1 MQSPDALPA
10 AWQRLLAL
18 SGVAFAV
25 LFLVGWF
32 ASGGDAPDYAAADQ
46 EWTEWADDNQWRSR
60 IGGFAMLL
68 AGFVFLHLAGTIRSV
83 LGTAETTDRGSAQL
97 ARVAF
102 AGALIGI
109 AGMTTAI
116 VMIAAA
122 SSEGADANP
131 VVSRAVTTASAGPF
145 LVSAMG
151 FAALLMAA
159 GLLTLRSGVFAR
171 WVGIVAFVGAISF
184 LITFLALI
192 AGTGEDSVF
201 GFGFFPGVLALVIW
215 SIATSMLCI
224 ARWRPLPASSSRQR
238 PTRRPPPQGEIKRTK
253 PAGVAH
259 QRGPPEPNGAGPPS
273 VRPSAVGW
281 ADGRCGGLSAR
292 PSRVRSWWNCVSR
305 AAPRKAAVLP

>member
-1 MQSPDALPA
+1 M
-10 AWQRLLAL
+10 
-18 SGVAFAV
+18 
-25 LFLVGWF
+25 LF
-32 ASGGDAPDYAAADQ
+32 
-46 EWTEWADDNQWRSR
+46 
-60 IGGFAMLL
+60 
-68 AGFVFLHLAGTIRSV
+68 AGFVFLHFAGTIRSV
-83 LGTAETTDRGSAQL
+83 LGTAETTVPGTAQL

-145 LVSAMG
+145 LVAAMG

-171 WVGIVAFVGAISF
+171 WVGIVALLGAVSFV
-184 LITFLALI
+184 ITFLTLI

-215 SIATSMLCI
+215 SVATSIASGPKSGNRACRELDHILCRGGVCQPPI
-224 ARWRPLPASSSRQR
+224 ARCPFSAAAAAMRGGESRALRTSLQVAS
-238 PTRRPPPQGEIKRTK
+238 TRR
-253 PAGVAH
+253 
-259 QRGPPEPNGAGPPS
+259 
-273 VRPSAVGW
+273 
-281 ADGRCGGLSAR
+281 
-292 PSRVRSWWNCVSR
+292 SR
-305 AAPRKAAVLP
+305 